1 MIDATPQQSR
11 DYLKTI
17 EAPAVT
23 QDKIDIKA
31 HEILRGM
38 SALDMSD
45 ALHDS
50 LIYIRNA
57 MSSAGNEQ
65 VIGEIVDN
73 AVWGYC
79 LRIARR
85 ELEA

>member
-23 QDKIDIKA
+23 QDQIDIKA
-31 HEILRGM
+31 HEILRGL
-38 SALDMSD
+38 SELDMSD
-45 ALHDS
+45 ALYDS
-50 LIYIRNA
+50 LIHIRNA
-57 MSSAGNEQ
+57 MLVTDDKRVVGQ
-65 VIGEIVDN
+65 IVDN

-79 LRIARR
+79 LRIART